1 MSLRIFRN
9 QRGFT
14 LTELLV
20 GCAMIGVVMAGLFSI
35 LQTGQQSYLTGMN
48 QVEAQQGLRLALLRV
63 TNEIREA
70 GYCPGCGSLATGV
83 VPFPAVLNQSA
94 TGFTLQNDWDGNW
107 PTTAISTAG
116 TVTQTVLYTTSYTP
130 YTTTPVDVIRG
141 EQIIYSVVGG
151 NLRRQ
156 EIGIDGAPVVVVS
169 NLSSITFTYLDADG
183 VVTAV
188 PANIRT
194 ITVNAVAQPLVQATA
209 YTAGRVQVAM
219 TDSVRLRNR
228 TQ

>member
-9 QRGFT
+9 QHGFT

-20 GCAMIGVVMAGLFSI
+20 ACAMIGVVMAGLFSI

-70 GYCPGCGSLATGV
+70 GYCPTCANLGAGLN
-83 VPFPAVLNQSA
+83 PFPAVTNPTA
-94 TGFTLQNDWDGNW
+94 TGFTLQNDWDGTWNG
-107 PTTAISTAG
+107 TTGIATGG
-116 TVTQTVLYTTSYTP
+116 TVTQTVMSSSSS
-130 YTTTPVDVIRG
+130 TTTNVARG
-141 EQIIYSVVGG
+141 EQIVYSVVGG
-151 NLRRQ
+151 ELRRQ
-156 EIGIDGAPVVVVS
+156 EIGIDGTAVAVVS
-169 NLSSITFTYLDADG
+169 SLASMTFTYLDADG
-183 VVTAV
+183 AVTAT

-194 ITVNAVAQPLVQATA
+194 IVVSAVGQPLVQPTA

-228 TQ
+228 GQ

>member
-1 MSLRIFRN
+1 MSLRILRN
-9 QRGFT
+9 QHGFT

-70 GYCPGCGSLATGV
+70 GYCPGCGSLAAGV

-116 TVTQTVLYTTSYTP
+116 TVTQTVMSTTSSA
-130 YTTTPVDVIRG
+130 TTNVARG
-141 EQIIYSVVGG
+141 EQIIYSLVGG
-151 NLRRQ
+151 ELRRQ
-156 EIGIDGAPVVVVS
+156 EIGVDAAAVAVVS
-169 NLSSITFTYLDADG
+169 NLASITFTYLDADG
-183 VVTAV
+183 VVTAT

-194 ITVNAVAQPLVQATA
+194 ITVNAVGQPLVQPTA

-228 TQ
+228 AQ

>member
-1 MSLRIFRN
+1 
-9 QRGFT
+9 
-14 LTELLV
+14 
-20 GCAMIGVVMAGLFSI
+20 LFSI

-48 QVEAQQGLRLALLRV
+48 QVEAQQGLRLTLLRV

-70 GYCPGCGSLATGV
+70 GYCPGCGSLAAGV

-107 PTTAISTAG
+107 PTTAIATSG
-116 TVTQTVLYTTSYTP
+116 YVTQTVMSTTSS
-130 YTTTPVDVIRG
+130 TTTNVTRG
-141 EQIIYSVVGG
+141 EQIIYTVAGG
-151 NLRRQ
+151 ELRRQ
-156 EIGIDGAPVVVVS
+156 EIGVDASAVAVVS

-183 VVTAV
+183 VVTAI

-194 ITVNAVAQPLVQATA
+194 ITVSAVGQPLVQPTA

-228 TQ
+228 AQ

>member
-9 QRGFT
+9 QHGFT

-70 GYCPGCGSLATGV
+70 GYCPTCSTLAAGLNA
-83 VPFPAVLNQSA
+83 FPAVTNPTA
-94 TGFTLQNDWDGNW
+94 TGFTLQNDWNGTWNG
-107 PTTAISTAG
+107 TTGIATSG
-116 TVTQTVLYTTSYTP
+116 TVTQTVMSTTSS
-130 YTTTPVDVIRG
+130 TTTNVNRG
-141 EQIIYSVVGG
+141 EQIIYSVSGG
-151 NLRRQ
+151 NFRRQ
-156 EIGIDGAPVVVVS
+156 ETGIDGAPVVVVS
-169 NLSSITFTYLDADG
+169 NLASITFTYLDADG
-183 VVTAV
+183 VVTAT

-194 ITVNAVAQPLVQATA
+194 ITVSAVGQPLVQPTA

-228 TQ
+228 GQ